1 MAKNKVAYFYDS
13 EVGNYHFGYGHP
25 MKPHRVRMTHEL
37 IVNYGLYQQ
46 MRVYRPHLASKE
58 ALMKFHSEPYLNFL
72 EKITRDTIQD
82 NIEDMKQFSVGQ
94 DCPVFEGVYDFS
106 KICASGSIGGAERL
120 NEGSVDIAVNWAGGL
135 HHAKKSEAS
144 GFCYINDC
152 VLSIIELLK
161 IHERVLYLDIDI
173 HHGDGVEEA
182 FLTTNRVMTC
192 SFHKYGDYFPGTGSV
207 DDIGV
212 GDGENYSINYPLN
225 DWIDDASFVSIFK
238 TVVGEIMTKF
248 APGAVV
254 LQCGADSLA
263 GDRLGLFNLTLRGH
277 ADCVNFVKSFKVPLM
292 ILGGGGYTMR
302 NVARLWTYETSV
314 LLETDISNNLPANK
328 YFEYFGPSYKLHI
341 DPLSSPQHKNENTDE
356 YVQKITS
363 KVLDI
368 LRKVEPSPSVQI
380 NTGQPGTGVVG
391 KDTNFTRSDIDS
403 SEKSNIEAA
412 KDALHLQGK
421 DERIVDKD
429 THVQNKGEFY
439 DGEKDQDGQAPDT
452 SASLQA

>member
-225 DWIDDASFVSIFK
+225 DW
-238 TVVGEIMTKF
+238 
-248 APGAVV
+248 
-254 LQCGADSLA
+254 
-263 GDRLGLFNLTLRGH
+263 R
-277 ADCVNFVKSFKVPLM
+277 
-292 ILGGGGYTMR
+292 
-302 NVARLWTYETSV
+302 
-314 LLETDISNNLPANK
+314 
-328 YFEYFGPSYKLHI
+328 
-341 DPLSSPQHKNENTDE
+341 
-356 YVQKITS
+356 
-363 KVLDI
+363 
-368 LRKVEPSPSVQI
+368 
-380 NTGQPGTGVVG
+380 
-391 KDTNFTRSDIDS
+391 
-403 SEKSNIEAA
+403 
-412 KDALHLQGK
+412 
-421 DERIVDKD
+421 
-429 THVQNKGEFY
+429 
-439 DGEKDQDGQAPDT
+439 
-452 SASLQA
+452 